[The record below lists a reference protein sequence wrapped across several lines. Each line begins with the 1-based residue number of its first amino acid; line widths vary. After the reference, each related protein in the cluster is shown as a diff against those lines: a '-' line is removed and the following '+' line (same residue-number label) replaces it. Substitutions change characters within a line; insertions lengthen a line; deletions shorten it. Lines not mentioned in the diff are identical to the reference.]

1 MRKWIKAIENRFAAL
16 YGQVSCL
23 GKGAKN
29 ETYFMERKWDQSLP
43 DQRI

>member
-1 MRKWIKAIENRFAAL
+1 MRKRIKVIENRFAAL